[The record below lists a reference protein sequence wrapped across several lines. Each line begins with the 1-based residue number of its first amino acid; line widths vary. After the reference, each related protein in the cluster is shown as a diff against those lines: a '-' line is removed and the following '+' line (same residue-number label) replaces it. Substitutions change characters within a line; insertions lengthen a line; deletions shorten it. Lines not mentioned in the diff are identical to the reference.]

1 MSKPSHLF
9 SVPLSV
15 SRLIWGLPFGPVRI
29 VILTDDIGTT
39 AVAKSLCLHGNSVGV
54 SRFSTWHRRS
64 LLRRRFC
71 DRLVFIMALSP
82 EIESVLAGMFVW
94 VRSGVVG

>member
-1 MSKPSHLF
+1 MSKPIIYFQFLCPSADSSGGFLLVPSASSF
-9 SVPLSV
+9 S
-15 SRLIWGLPFGPVRI
+15 RM
-29 VILTDDIGTT
+29 IGTT